1 MSYEVIKGDL
11 IELAKNNEFDII
23 VHGCNCFHVMGGGIA
38 KQIKD
43 EFPSAYDA
51 DKKTIKGSKDK
62 LGKYSYVKI
71 DKLTIINAY
80 TQYGYQMYNR
90 GSDDVVYNAIKKVFE
105 TINNNFIGK
114 KIGIPM
120 IGAGLARCDWNI
132 IEKII
137 KTTNKNNNIT
147 LVLWDKI

>member
-1 MSYEVIKGDL
+1 MSYNVIKGDL
-11 IELAKNNEFDII
+11 IELAKNNKFDII

-38 KQIKD
+38 YQIKS
-43 EFPSAYDA
+43 EFPSAYEA

-80 TQYGYQMYNR
+80 TQYGYEMHNR
-90 GSDDVVYNAIKKVFE
+90 GSDDDVYNAIKKVFE
-105 TINNNFIGK
+105 TINNNFMGK
-114 KIGIPM
+114 NIGIPM

-137 KTTNKNNNIT
+137 KNTNKNNNIT

>member
-90 GSDDVVYNAIKKVFE
+90 GSDDVVYNSIKKVFE

>member
-1 MSYEVIKGDL
+1 MSYKVIKGDL

>member
-1 MSYEVIKGDL
+1 MVVVVVVVVVVD
-11 IELAKNNEFDII
+11 
-23 VHGCNCFHVMGGGIA
+23 VGGGIA